1 MDFWKET
8 GNIFRETG
16 THFRTG
22 VSYMLPILL
31 IGGMVGSLAVLGGGS
46 YEDGSIWKIFKDV
59 GTIGLTYFVPIMAAY
74 TAYSISDTPGI
85 APGFIVGV
93 LAQQI
98 DTGYLGALLGGI
110 LVGYATYMLMKLE
123 LPEIL
128 QSTWGFIAPV
138 FSTLIVVVF
147 MVYLLGPP
155 IAWLMEVISSF
166 LSNLGEEGSAI
177 MGAVMGFL
185 GGIDYG
191 GPFSKTQSTFATA
204 VMDLDLYVPLGI
216 CGSIVIIPP
225 LGMCLA
231 TFLKPKLY
239 TKVERN
245 YAKSSWIYSIIGGF
259 TEIVIPLAVGDIVR
273 VTIATV
279 LGCTIGGTI
288 AGIFLLELS
297 TPVLGI
303 AQWFFYDKPLIFV
316 ICVVIGSLITALTA
330 NFLKSISNRDIDALD
345 AADNKLNET

>member
-8 GNIFRETG
+8 VSIFKETG

-31 IGGMVGSLAVLGGGS
+31 IGGMVGSLAVIGGGDYS
-46 YEDGSIWKIFKDV
+46 DGSIWKVFKDV
-59 GTIGLTYFVPIMAAY
+59 GSIGLTYFVPIMAAY

-85 APGFIVGV
+85 APGFIVGI

-110 LVGYATYMLMKLE
+110 LVGYTTYMFMKIE
-123 LPEIL
+123 VPEIL
-128 QSTWGFIAPV
+128 QSTWGFMAPV
-138 FSTLIVVVF
+138 LSTLVIVVF

-155 IAWLMEVISSF
+155 IAWLMGVLSTF
-166 LSNLGEEGSAI
+166 LTNLGEEGSAI

-231 TFLKPKLY
+231 TFLKPNLY

-245 YAKSSWIYSIIGGF
+245 YAKSSWIYSIVGGF

-303 AQWFFYDKPLIFV
+303 AQWFFYDKPFIF
-316 ICVVIGSLITALTA
+316 ITCVVVGSLVTALTA
-330 NFLKSISNRDIDALD
+330 NFLKSISKRDIAALD
-345 AADNKLNET
+345 AEDENLNEI

>member
-8 GNIFRETG
+8 ASIFKETG

-31 IGGMVGSLAVLGGGS
+31 IGGMVGSLAVIGGGDYS
-46 YEDGSIWKIFKDV
+46 DGSIWKVFKDV
-59 GTIGLTYFVPIMAAY
+59 GSIGLTYFVPIMAAY

-85 APGFIVGV
+85 APGFIVGI

-110 LVGYATYMLMKLE
+110 LVGYTTYMFMKIE
-123 LPEIL
+123 VPEIL
-128 QSTWGFIAPV
+128 QSTWGFMAPV
-138 FSTLIVVVF
+138 LSTLVIVVF

-155 IAWLMEVISSF
+155 IAWLMGVLSTF
-166 LSNLGEEGSAI
+166 LTNLGEEGSAI

-231 TFLKPKLY
+231 TFLKPNLY

-245 YAKSSWIYSIIGGF
+245 YAKSSWIYSIVGGF

-303 AQWFFYDKPLIFV
+303 AQWFFYDKPLIF
-316 ICVVIGSLITALTA
+316 ITCVVVGSLVTALTA
-330 NFLKSISNRDIDALD
+330 NFLKSISKRDIATLD
-345 AADNKLNET
+345 AEDEHLNEI

>member
-1 MDFWKET
+1 MNFWKET
-8 GNIFRETG
+8 AGIFRETG

-31 IGGMVGSLAVLGGGS
+31 IGGVVGSLAVLGGGE
-46 YEDGSIWKIFKDV
+46 YIEGSIWKVFKDV
-59 GTIGLTYFVPIMAAY
+59 GAIGLTYFVPIMAAY
-74 TAYSISDTPGI
+74 TAYSICDTPGI
-85 APGFIVGV
+85 APGFIIGI

-98 DTGYLGALLGGI
+98 GTGYLGALLGGI
-110 LVGYATYMLMKLE
+110 LVGYVTYMLMKIE
-123 LPEIL
+123 LPEII
-128 QSTWGFIAPV
+128 QSTWGFLAPV
-138 FSTLIVVVF
+138 VSTLIVVVF
-147 MVYLLGPP
+147 MVYFLGPP
-155 IAWLMEVISSF
+155 ISWLMGVISSF
-166 LSNLGEEGSAI
+166 LSNLGEEGSAV

-204 VMDLDLYVPLGI
+204 VMDIDLYVPLGI

-245 YAKSSWIYSIIGGF
+245 YAKSSWIYSIVGGF
-259 TEIVIPLAVGDIVR
+259 TEIVIPLAVGDLIR
-273 VTIATV
+273 VTIATA

-303 AQWFFYDKPLIFV
+303 AQWFFYNKPLIFV
-316 ICVVIGSLITALTA
+316 ICVVVGSVVTALTA
-330 NFLKSISNRDIDALD
+330 NLLKSISKRDISALD
-345 AADNKLNET
+345 AADAELEEF

>member
-8 GNIFRETG
+8 ASIFKETG

-31 IGGMVGSLAVLGGGS
+31 IGGMVGSLAVIGGGDYS
-46 YEDGSIWKIFKDV
+46 DGSIWKVFKDV
-59 GTIGLTYFVPIMAAY
+59 GSIGLTYFVPIMAAY
-74 TAYSISDTPGI
+74 TAFSISDTPGI
-85 APGFIVGV
+85 APGFIVGI

-110 LVGYATYMLMKLE
+110 LVGYTTYMFMKIE
-123 LPEIL
+123 VPEIL
-128 QSTWGFIAPV
+128 QSTWGFMAPV
-138 FSTLIVVVF
+138 LSTLVIVVF

-155 IAWLMEVISSF
+155 IAWLMGVLSTF
-166 LSNLGEEGSAI
+166 LTNLGEEGSAI

-231 TFLKPKLY
+231 TFLKPNLY

-245 YAKSSWIYSIIGGF
+245 YAKSSWIYSIVGGF

-303 AQWFFYDKPLIFV
+303 AQWFFYDKPFIF
-316 ICVVIGSLITALTA
+316 ITCVVVGSLVTALTA
-330 NFLKSISNRDIDALD
+330 NFLKSISKRDIAALD
-345 AADNKLNET
+345 AEDENLNEI

>member
-1 MDFWKET
+1 M
-8 GNIFRETG
+8 
-16 THFRTG
+16 
-22 VSYMLPILL
+22 
-31 IGGMVGSLAVLGGGS
+31 
-46 YEDGSIWKIFKDV
+46 
-59 GTIGLTYFVPIMAAY
+59 
-74 TAYSISDTPGI
+74 
-85 APGFIVGV
+85 
-93 LAQQI
+93 
-98 DTGYLGALLGGI
+98 
-110 LVGYATYMLMKLE
+110 
-123 LPEIL
+123 
-128 QSTWGFIAPV
+128 APV
-138 FSTLIVVVF
+138 LSTLVIVVF

-155 IAWLMEVISSF
+155 IAWLMGVLSTF
-166 LSNLGEEGSAI
+166 LTNLGEEGSAI

-231 TFLKPKLY
+231 TFLKPNLY

-245 YAKSSWIYSIIGGF
+245 YAKSSWIYSIVGGF

-303 AQWFFYDKPLIFV
+303 AQWFFYDKPLIF
-316 ICVVIGSLITALTA
+316 ITCVVVGSLVTALTA
-330 NFLKSISNRDIDALD
+330 NFLKSISKRDIAALD
-345 AADNKLNET
+345 AEDEHLNEI

>member
-1 MDFWKET
+1 MNFWKET
-8 GNIFRETG
+8 ATIFKDTG
-16 THFRTG
+16 LHFRTG

-31 IGGMVGSLAVLGGGS
+31 IGGMVGSLAVIGGNDLI
-46 YEDGSIWKIFKDV
+46 EGSIWKVFKDI
-59 GTIGLTYFVPIMAAY
+59 GSIGLTYFVPIMAAY

-85 APGFIVGV
+85 APGFIVGI

-110 LVGYATYMLMKLE
+110 LVGYVTYMLLKVE
-123 LPEIL
+123 LPSVI
-128 QSTWGFIAPV
+128 QSTWGFLAPV
-138 FSTLIVVVF
+138 LSTLIVVVF

-155 IAWLMEVISSF
+155 IAWLMRVLSGF
-166 LSNLGEEGSAI
+166 LSDLSEQGSAV
-177 MGAVMGFL
+177 MGAVMGLL

-216 CGSIVIIPP
+216 CGSIVIVPP
-225 LGMCLA
+225 LGLCLA
-231 TFLKPKLY
+231 TFLRPKLY
-239 TKVERN
+239 TNSERE
-245 YAKSSWIYSIIGGF
+245 YAKSSWIYSIVGGF

-273 VTIATV
+273 VTIATA
-279 LGCTIGGTI
+279 LGSTVAGLI

-303 AQWFFYDKPLIFV
+303 AQWFFYNKPLVFV
-316 ICVVIGSLITALTA
+316 LCVVVGSTVTALAA
-330 NFLKSISNRDIDALD
+330 NFLKSISNRDIAALNIADAQI
-345 AADNKLNET
+345 NEH

>member
-1 MDFWKET
+1 
-8 GNIFRETG
+8 
-16 THFRTG
+16 
-22 VSYMLPILL
+22 MLPILL
-31 IGGMVGSLAVLGGGS
+31 IGGMVGSLAVIGGGDYS
-46 YEDGSIWKIFKDV
+46 DGSIWKVFKDV
-59 GTIGLTYFVPIMAAY
+59 GSIGLTYFVPIMAAY

-85 APGFIVGV
+85 APGFIVGI

-110 LVGYATYMLMKLE
+110 LVGYTTYMFMKIE
-123 LPEIL
+123 VPEII
-128 QSTWGFIAPV
+128 QSTWGFMAPV
-138 FSTLIVVVF
+138 LSTLVIVVF

-155 IAWLMEVISSF
+155 IAWLMGILSTF
-166 LSNLGEEGSAI
+166 LTNLGEEGSAI

-231 TFLKPKLY
+231 TFLKPNLY

-245 YAKSSWIYSIIGGF
+245 YAKSSWIYSIVGGF

-303 AQWFFYDKPLIFV
+303 AQWFFYDKPLIF
-316 ICVVIGSLITALTA
+316 ITCVVVGSLVTALTA
-330 NFLKSISNRDIDALD
+330 NFLKSISKRDIAALD
-345 AADNKLNET
+345 AEDEHLNEI

>member
-1 MDFWKET
+1 
-8 GNIFRETG
+8 
-16 THFRTG
+16 
-22 VSYMLPILL
+22 MLPILL
-31 IGGMVGSLAVLGGGS
+31 IGGMVGSLAVIGGGDYS
-46 YEDGSIWKIFKDV
+46 DGSIWKVFKDV
-59 GTIGLTYFVPIMAAY
+59 GSIGLTYFVPIMAAY

-85 APGFIVGV
+85 APGFIVGI

-110 LVGYATYMLMKLE
+110 LVGYTTYMFMKIE
-123 LPEIL
+123 VPEIL
-128 QSTWGFIAPV
+128 QSTWGFMAPV
-138 FSTLIVVVF
+138 LSTLVIVVF

-155 IAWLMEVISSF
+155 IAWLMGVLSTF
-166 LSNLGEEGSAI
+166 LTNLGEEGSAI

-231 TFLKPKLY
+231 TFLKPNLY

-245 YAKSSWIYSIIGGF
+245 YAKSSWIYSIVGGF

-303 AQWFFYDKPLIFV
+303 AQWFFYDKPLIF
-316 ICVVIGSLITALTA
+316 ITCVVVGSLVTALTA
-330 NFLKSISNRDIDALD
+330 NFLKSISKRDIAALD
-345 AADNKLNET
+345 AEDENLNEI